1 MNNQLLD
8 NDQQLV
14 YFIKVGDKK
23 FGPYHSEL
31 LAQSQIQ
38 LLQLTEQEKM
48 VAEVIPSTP
57 DGNQL
62 LLG

>member
-14 YFIKVGDKK
+14 FFIKVGSKQ
-23 FGPYHSEL
+23 FGPYHSDI
-31 LAQSQIQ
+31 LAQAQIHT
-38 LLQLTEQEKM
+38 LPLTEDEKRI
-48 VAEVIPSTP
+48 AEVVPSTH
-57 DGNQL
+57 DGKQL